1 MFFINSEALSRPR
14 SVAFVSRNCRIIQ
27 TGLDMLKEKKKK
39 KRTALI
45 QSLQHDVTSA
55 GAPCKNQTNQQPDA
69 ELAADN

>member
-27 TGLDMLKEKKKK
+27 TGLDMLKKKK